1 MPTYPEPLTSPG
13 SLPASPPFVNT
24 HMASFTPHEIKEW
37 ERRSDVLYHF
47 HAYRYFSQAF
57 PDTSIDLVN
66 LDDADVQYYN
76 RTSDS
81 KFCLAFLHLPAAQ
94 TPWQSEGLVGD

>member
-1 MPTYPEPLTSPG
+1 
-13 SLPASPPFVNT
+13 
-24 HMASFTPHEIKEW
+24 MASFTPHEIKEW

-47 HAYRYFSQAF
+47 HAYRYFSRSF

-66 LDDADVQYYN
+66 LDDADVQFYN

-81 KFCLAFLHLPAAQ
+81 KLSFCFFLLRICSKVLRSA
-94 TPWQSEGLVGD
+94 